1 MLYSHVEKSSTMM
14 IPLLV
19 LLLAIATTARN
30 EQHLFGA
37 SAFVVP
43 STFGI
48 GSLLFPVRKTL
59 VTGISDNMNNANK
72 RIELQE
78 VSDFFVDA
86 FWTGKVGGGAK
97 TLRKIQRQQLEQS
110 QNAEFTKR
118 YGNSRRISEMLL
130 VRNTNSKSATGSS
143 NNEIMACVGVEVD
156 KIPMSGTIRNPIT
169 TQLAPLMS
177 NLAVSKQ
184 YRRRGL
190 AEQLVRSVEV
200 MVRKEWGYNECYL
213 YVEER
218 NRPAIQLYT
227 KLGYRNVWRD
237 ATATTLL
244 PTTSGDLQSTSTVI
258 VCMKKK
264 LYNNGENI
272 FQRLF
277 QR

>member
-1 MLYSHVEKSSTMM
+1 M
-14 IPLLV
+14 IR
-19 LLLAIATTARN
+19 LLLIILATIIC
-30 EQHLFGA
+30 HYHVV
-37 SAFVVP
+37 AFVVP
-43 STFGI
+43 STYGI
-48 GSLLFPVRKTL
+48 ASLLFPVRKTII
-59 VTGISDNMNNANK
+59 TGISDNINSANK

-97 TLRKIQRQQLEQS
+97 TLSRLQRQQLEQS

-130 VRNTNSKSATGSS
+130 ARSS
-143 NNEIMACVGVEVD
+143 NNDEIMACVGVEVD
-156 KIPMSGTIRNPIT
+156 KIPTSGTIRNPVT
-169 TQLAPLMS
+169 TELVPLMS
-177 NLAVSKQ
+177 NLAVSKK

-190 AEQLVRSVEV
+190 AEQLVRSVENT
-200 MVRKEWGYNECYL
+200 VRKEWGYSECYL

-227 KLGYRNVWRD
+227 KLGYRSVWRD
-237 ATATTLL
+237 ATAMTLL

-264 LYNNGENI
+264 LNDNNI

-277 QR
+277 RR

>member
-1 MLYSHVEKSSTMM
+1 MLLHAPKIKLATA
-14 IPLLV
+14 IPLL
-19 LLLAIATTARN
+19 LALFAISHHHHWYYDNFSSGTVTA
-30 EQHLFGA
+30 FI
-37 SAFVVP
+37 VVP
-43 STFGI
+43 PTYGI
-48 GSLLFPVRKTL
+48 GSLLFPIRKSV
-59 VTGISDNMNNANK
+59 VTGISDYANSADK
-72 RIELQE
+72 RIVLQE

-97 TLRKIQRQQLEQS
+97 TLTKAQRQQLEQS

-118 YGNSRRISEMLL
+118 YGNARRISEMLFI
-130 VRNTNSKSATGSS
+130 RSKSNS
-143 NNEIMACVGVEVD
+143 NNDIMACVGVEVD

-169 TQLAPLMS
+169 TESVPLMS

-190 AEQLVRSVEV
+190 AEQLVRSVETL
-200 MVRKEWGYNECYL
+200 VRKEWGYNECYL

-227 KLGYRNVWRD
+227 KLGYRKVWQD

-244 PTTSGDLQSTSTVI
+244 PTTSGDLQSASTVI

-264 LYNNGENI
+264 LFNTNN
-272 FQRLF
+272 LF
-277 QR
+277 QQLFQK

>member
-1 MLYSHVEKSSTMM
+1 MLHASLVKLVV
-14 IPLLV
+14 IPLLIV
-19 LLLAIATTARN
+19 FYITNHQYHHHT
-30 EQHLFGA
+30 
-37 SAFVVP
+37 VVA
-43 STFGI
+43 FGI
-48 GSLLFPVRKTL
+48 PATYSIGSILFPVRKTV
-59 VTGISDNMNNANK
+59 VTGISDNTNSANK

-97 TLRKIQRQQLEQS
+97 TLSKLQRQQLEQS

-118 YGNSRRISEMLL
+118 YGNSRRVSEMLL
-130 VRNTNSKSATGSS
+130 VRS
-143 NNEIMACVGVEVD
+143 NNNNDEIMACVGVEVD
-156 KIPMSGTIRNPIT
+156 KIPTSGTIRNPLAT
-169 TQLAPLMS
+169 ELAPLMS
-177 NLAVSKQ
+177 NLAVSKK

-190 AEQLVRSVEV
+190 AEQLVRSVET

-218 NRPAIQLYT
+218 NRPAIKLYT

-237 ATATTLL
+237 TTAMTLL

-264 LYNNGENI
+264 LYNDGNI
-272 FQRLF
+272 LQWLF